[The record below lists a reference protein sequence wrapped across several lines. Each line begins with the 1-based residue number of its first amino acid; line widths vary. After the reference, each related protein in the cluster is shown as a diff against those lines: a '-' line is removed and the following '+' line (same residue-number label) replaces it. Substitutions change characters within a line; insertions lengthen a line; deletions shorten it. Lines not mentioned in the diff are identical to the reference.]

1 MLRDARWVN
10 DLPARELV
18 PGDIIF
24 VKVGDKVP
32 ADARILALKTTT
44 FSTDEGSLTGES
56 ASVPKFLD
64 PVEEDARIQS
74 KTNMIFSGTM
84 ISNGAAYALVVDTGA
99 RTEIGK
105 INEGVQEARQDHVK
119 TPLAQKL
126 DEFGNQLTYIIGA
139 ICLAVWAFSY
149 PEFSNPVHGS
159 VLKGALYYA
168 KVAVA
173 LGVAAIPEGL
183 PAVITLCLSLGTRRM
198 AKRNVIVR
206 KLPSVETLGC
216 TTVICTDKTGTLTT
230 NQMTCV
236 SLVTLEDDGSAGARG
251 HAALTEYAVSGVS
264 YNPQGHVEGLS
275 EQAAAQK
282 GLEDVATVAALC
294 NEARIVYQDGKFDR
308 IGEPTEAAL
317 KVLVEKLPVA
327 GVRRS
332 EDPFVACGQH
342 NTHWEQKY
350 AKLATL
356 EFSRDRKSMSVLARS
371 WSGGGNRLFV
381 KGAPD
386 LLLNRCVGVGG
397 GWDGVSVACT
407 RHATYTTRTPPTP
420 TLTTGARACGWRTA
434 RRSR

>member
-1 MLRDARWVN
+1 VLRDARWVN
-10 DLPARELV
+10 DLPARDLV

-64 PVEEDARIQS
+64 PVEEEARIQS

-105 INEGVQEARQDHVK
+105 INEGVQEAQQDHAK
-119 TPLAQKL
+119 TPLALKL

-139 ICLAVWAFSY
+139 ICLAVWGFSY

-236 SLVTLEDDGSAGARG
+236 SLVTLEDDSSGA
-251 HAALTEYAVSGVS
+251 AAATKGGPAHLAEYKVEGVS
-264 YNPQGHVEGLS
+264 YNPQGHVEGMTEAMAS
-275 EQAAAQK
+275 QK
-282 GLEDVATVAALC
+282 GMEDIATVCALC
-294 NEARIVYQDGKFDR
+294 NEARIVFQDGKYDR

-327 GVRRS
+327 GMARA
-332 EDPFVACGQH
+332 EDPFVACNQY
-342 NTHWEQKY
+342 NSYWEQKY
-350 AKLATL
+350 SKLATL

-386 LLLNRCVGVGG
+386 LLLNR
-397 GWDGVSVACT
+397 
-407 RHATYTTRTPPTP
+407 
-420 TLTTGARACGWRTA
+420 
-434 RRSR
+434 